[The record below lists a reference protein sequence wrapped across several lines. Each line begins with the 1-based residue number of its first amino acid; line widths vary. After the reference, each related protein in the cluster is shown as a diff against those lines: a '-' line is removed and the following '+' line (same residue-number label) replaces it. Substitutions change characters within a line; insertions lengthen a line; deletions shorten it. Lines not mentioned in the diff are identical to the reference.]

1 MGWLESP
8 RKTTPENNHHYY
20 TCNAVHE
27 HCIKK
32 YQRWKENKYMYSVML
47 TSSELEPSHD
57 CQGTRKLKKFEDL
70 DFNCMWIR
78 LMHVHVLEKIL
89 LTGAHHIWCSSLQ
102 SLIKKKKVFN
112 EAGQF
117 HIAKFVLQT
126 VDSSNV
132 QRLLLINGE

>member
-27 HCIKK
+27 HCMKK

-47 TSSELEPSHD
+47 TSSALELSHD

-70 DFNCMWIR
+70 GFNCM
-78 LMHVHVLEKIL
+78 
-89 LTGAHHIWCSSLQ
+89 
-102 SLIKKKKVFN
+102 
-112 EAGQF
+112 
-117 HIAKFVLQT
+117 
-126 VDSSNV
+126 
-132 QRLLLINGE
+132 

>member
-47 TSSELEPSHD
+47 TSSALEPSHD
-57 CQGTRKLKKFEDL
+57 CQGTRKLKK
-70 DFNCMWIR
+70 IR
-78 LMHVHVLEKIL
+78 RFRFQLHVNKTHARACTGKNTLNWSPPYLVL
-89 LTGAHHIWCSSLQ
+89 T
-102 SLIKKKKVFN
+102 
-112 EAGQF
+112 
-117 HIAKFVLQT
+117 
-126 VDSSNV
+126 
-132 QRLLLINGE
+132 